1 MVKYTW
7 DDIIINPNSEEA
19 KACIGKNVY
28 YSNNPIECLRSANN
42 NSKYFAKLNN
52 LNYEFIMP
60 FIVNVADFISSE
72 SNFACIIPK
81 KEELKLEY
89 KYVPFDTIKEFIKA
103 SLEHNKNHV
112 LSSTGIWLE
121 EKTFDKNGE
130 LEDYYIYNIDSFDMI
145 NNIVFSGETNFNFSQ
160 LLKSKATFLDGTPC
174 GKLKE

>member
-7 DDIIINPNSEEA
+7 DDVIINPNDPRLEGA
-19 KACIGKNVY
+19 IGKYVY
-28 YSNNPIECLRSANN
+28 YAITPFECIRLANN
-42 NSKYFAKLNN
+42 NNIYSLDRLEYIQKECEGIFMIGKTSY
-52 LNYEFIMP
+52 P
-60 FIVNVADFISSE
+60 
-72 SNFACIIPK
+72 CIIIK
-81 KEELKLEY
+81 KEKPKE
-89 KYVPFDTIKEFIKA
+89 YVPFDTIEEFIKA
-103 SLEHNKNHV
+103 SLEHNKNHA

-130 LEDYYIYNIDSFDMI
+130 LGDYYIYNIDSFDII

>member
-1 MVKYTW
+1 MVEYTIK
-7 DDIIINPNSEEA
+7 DMIINTEDTRVVSA
-19 KACIGKNVY
+19 IGKKVY
-28 YSNNPIECLRSANN
+28 YGDNPYDLLYDIKKGYPKIGTLEG
-42 NSKYFAKLNN
+42 
-52 LNYEFIMP
+52 I
-60 FIVNVADFISSE
+60 SE
-72 SNFACIIPK
+72 SKIYNSFKIEEDKCFLHQCIVIK
-81 KEELKLEY
+81 KEEPKE
-89 KYVPFDTIKEFIKA
+89 YVPFDNIEEFIKA

-130 LEDYYIYNIDSFDMI
+130 LGDYYIYNIDSFDMI

>member
-7 DDIIINPNSEEA
+7 DDVIINPNSEEA

-89 KYVPFDTIKEFIKA
+89 KYVPFDTIEEFIKA
-103 SLEHNKNHV
+103 SLEHNKNHY
-112 LSSTGIWLE
+112 LYGTSIWIKCKKGFNSNIE
-121 EKTFDKNGE
+121 SFIGSITE
-130 LEDYYIYNIDSFDMI
+130 LHDEFVSVGMYNYYI
-145 NNIVFSGETNFNFSQ
+145 TFNG
-160 LLKSKATFLDGTPC
+160 LLEYCEFLDGTPC
-174 GKLKE
+174 GKLKDVNE

>member
-7 DDIIINPNSEEA
+7 EDIIINPNDPRLENA
-19 KACIGKNVY
+19 IGKECYFSDYPNY
-28 YSNNPIECLRSANN
+28 IITQINEDNCSLSKLEEIEISYKYPFLNTEGRS
-42 NSKYFAKLNN
+42 
-52 LNYEFIMP
+52 YE
-60 FIVNVADFISSE
+60 
-72 SNFACIIPK
+72 CIIIK
-81 KEELKLEY
+81 KEEPKEY
-89 KYVPFDTIKEFIKA
+89 IPFDTIEEFIKA

>member
-7 DDIIINPNSEEA
+7 EDIINPNSEQA
-19 KACIGKNVY
+19 KSYIGKICYFGDTPNQ
-28 YSNNPIECLRSANN
+28 CLKRANN
-42 NSKYFAKLNN
+42 GVDIHC
-52 LNYEFIMP
+52 FILDRIRPTYDYP
-60 FIVNVADFISSE
+60 FVSSDG
-72 SNFACIIPK
+72 FTGGCIIPK
-81 KEELKLEY
+81 KEEESE
-89 KYVPFDTIKEFIKA
+89 YVPFESIEEFIKA

-130 LEDYYIYNIDSFDMI
+130 LGDYYIYNIDSFDMI